1 MNPFGITFLALQ
13 LATIA
18 AAASASPVAPS
29 LKEVARIQVG
39 GEARWDYLAVD
50 SAHHR
55 LYVSHATRTEVIDT
69 QTNQV
74 VGVIPDT
81 AGVHGIAIAA
91 DLGLGFISDGK
102 TDTLTVFELA
112 TLQTAATIKVGGN
125 PDAILYDPAS
135 RRVMTFNGKSKD
147 VSIIDAPHA
156 VVVATVPVGGKPEF
170 AQLGE
175 GGNVWFNIE
184 DTSEMAVL
192 DPKAGKLVRRQSLA
206 PCDSPS
212 GLTVDDRHRL
222 YAVCE
227 NKQMVVVD
235 AGGKVIGRA
244 PIGAGSDGVAWLDG
258 AAYSA
263 NGQDG
268 TISVVRE
275 TTPGRLET
283 VETFPTAAGA
293 RTIAADA
300 ATHRLY
306 LPTADLLP
314 AKPGERRTGVAGSFY
329 VLVLELQ
336 H

>member
-1 MNPFGITFLALQ
+1 MNRLGPTLLALQ
-13 LATIA
+13 LASLATA
-18 AAASASPVAPS
+18 AAAVPS
-29 LKEVARIQVG
+29 LKEVARIHIG
-39 GEARWDYLAVD
+39 GEARWDYLVVD

-55 LYVSHATRTEVIDT
+55 LYVSHASRTEVIDT
-69 QTNQV
+69 LTDRL
-74 VGVIPDT
+74 VGTIPDT
-81 AGVHGIAIAA
+81 AGVHGIAIAQ

-102 TDTLTVFELA
+102 ADTVTVFQLA
-112 TLQTAATIKVGGN
+112 TLKTVSTIKVGSN

-135 RRVMTFNGKSKD
+135 ARVMTFNGKSND
-147 VSIIDAPHA
+147 VTIIDAAHGT
-156 VVVATVPVGGKPEF
+156 VVATLSVGGKPEF

-192 DPKAGKLVRRQSLA
+192 DPKAGKLLRRQSLA

-212 GLTVDDRHRL
+212 GLAVDDRQRL

-227 NKQMVVVD
+227 NKQMVVVEP
-235 AGGKVIGRA
+235 AGKVIGRA
-244 PIGAGSDGVAWLDG
+244 PIGGGSDGVAWLDG
-258 AAYSA
+258 AAYGA

-275 TTPGRLET
+275 TAPGRVET
-283 VETFPTAAGA
+283 VETIPTAAGA
-293 RTIAADA
+293 RTIAADP

-314 AKPGERRTGVAGSFY
+314 AKAGERRAGVPDSFY
-329 VLVLELQ
+329 VLVLEKRR
-336 H
+336 